1 MSEIVILKQG
11 NDDTSNEIV
20 VSFSDTNVFKNSTK
34 KKDSGNA
41 VLHNK
46 IPLCYNEVPFHFLY
60 HLHGSWIKTNKIAGF
75 LKKVSEDTLVL
86 HSLHEGLLE
95 VSLDE
100 GPFYVKKDDMNYSHL
115 LFLVK
120 DHEKSIAEERQKLA
134 SFKKRINDMLASGKM
149 KLT

>member
-1 MSEIVILKQG
+1 MSEVILLKEDG
-11 NDDTSNEIV
+11 ENASNEII
-20 VSFSDTNVFKNSTK
+20 VSFSDNVTPKNNTK
-34 KKDSGNA
+34 KKGTDDT
-41 VLHNK
+41 LHTR
-46 IPLCYNEVPFHFLY
+46 IPLCYNEVPYRFLC
-60 HLHGSWIKTNKIAGF
+60 HLHGSWIKTNKVSGF
-75 LKKVSEDTLVL
+75 LKKVSSDTLVL